1 MKMKINIIFVLIFAL
16 RIDIA
21 EANTLLDSLNSAY
34 LKNPNLNAE
43 RASMRASK
51 EEKRE
56 SISEFLPS
64 VQFQAMLE
72 NKKIPI
78 QEMIQIFVRQNSQ

>member
-1 MKMKINIIFVLIFAL
+1 MKLIINIIFVLIFAL

-34 LKNPNLNAE
+34 LKNPKLNAE

-51 EEKRE
+51 EYIRE
-56 SISEFLPS
+56 SFSEFLPS
-64 VQFQAMLE
+64 VTISGYVGEQE
-72 NKKIPI
+72 NTNPGDDTN
-78 QEMIQIFVRQNSQ
+78 FRPS